1 MNRRRLANVI
11 VSIGLFLATGVTCQA
26 QGSSATVTGIVT
38 DSSGAAIPQTKVSIT
53 NVGTNIPHATVT
65 NNTGEYTIPLLT
77 PGEYKISVD
86 AQGFRSVVQSGITLQ
101 VAQTAR
107 LDFKLQP
114 GELAQTIQ
122 VTGEPPLV
130 QADTSSTGAVI
141 ENKQVQELPLNG
153 RQYYSLAYL
162 TPGTSK
168 PVQGSALSFRGG
180 FNVAGSSETSNNYTL
195 DGFDNNDP
203 AINDPTYLP
212 SIDQIQEF
220 KLLTGVY
227 SAEYGI
233 NSGGQLLVT
242 TKSGSNSFHGTAFEY
257 FRNQIFDAKN
267 YFIGA
272 QQKPSYQRSQFGG
285 TLGGPIIRNKTFF
298 FLSYEGLRL
307 HQQIS
312 ALATVPTQAMVGGNF
327 AGFPQLKNPF
337 TGAPIPGNMITP
349 QMMNSVGAALAALYP
364 APTYATAQGVQPAS
378 NYSFNED
385 RLENMNEFGIRVDH
399 QINNANSL
407 FAELNRYDDPSF
419 EPSNSLCSSRVLPG
433 YGCTVGVTGY
443 LAGVAYSHVFS
454 ASLVNQAHISWN
466 QYNQP
471 RTQQDA
477 GNNFVANNHI
487 PGTFLGGN
495 IPLNTGVP
503 VTAVTGFSTL
513 GGATNLPQNRTD
525 DLYQA
530 VDTVTWTAGPH
541 TFHFGVDYRR
551 FLFSLFYLSTG
562 RGQFN
567 FTASTSAPTS
577 GNAFADLL
585 LGVPTSTARNPFAPT
600 NHPRENSAD
609 AFVQDDWK
617 VSPRLTL
624 NLGLRYE
631 YNGPITDKDNRISN
645 FDPSTNSIIIPG
657 QGGVSSV
664 YNVQKANFAPR
675 VGFSWQLPH
684 DDKTVV
690 RGAFG
695 LFYNN
700 ADKGNSIIALNF
712 NPPFRSPQ
720 TFNNSSAADIT
731 LSDPFPSTVSSASL
745 STPSGII
752 RNFQSTVINE
762 WSLGIQRQFGS
773 TFLLDVTYLGTEGT
787 HVPFTYNINQPPA
800 VPNATTGQVNAARP
814 YQGYGNISF
823 TNTGASSNYNAL
835 LTKVEKRYS
844 HGLLFIASYTYSHS
858 LDDASNLVQNSRNIL
873 AEYGPSNFD
882 VRHNFTFSPVYE
894 LPFGKDR
901 AFLQNGIPAAIVGGW
916 QVTGIVAIQSG
927 NPLTPIYTAN
937 NSNTLNFEDRPNVV
951 SDPNNGPKTVSEW
964 FNTAAFVKPP
974 TGTFGNAARDSI
986 RAPGFTDVDFA
997 VSRIVSVVPERLKA
1011 EIRAELF
1018 NSFNHPNF
1026 QFPATDPGSAS
1037 FGKIT
1042 GANDPRE
1049 IEFALRLTF

>member
-1 MNRRRLANVI
+1 MNRFRFLLALVAL
-11 VSIGLFLATGVTCQA
+11 SILSVLGSKCLA
-26 QGSSATVTGIVT
+26 QGSSATVTGVIS
-38 DSSGAAIPQTKVSIT
+38 DSSGAVIPKTRVVIT
-53 NVGTNIPHATVT
+53 NVGTNISHEAETGSA
-65 NNTGEYTIPLLT
+65 GEYTIPLLT
-77 PGEYKISVD
+77 PGEYRIKVD
-86 AQGFRSVVQSGITLQ
+86 IQGFKAIVQSGITLQ

-107 LDFKLQP
+107 LDFKLEP
-114 GELAQTIQ
+114 GELTQTVE

-130 QADTSSTGAVI
+130 QADSSSTGAVI

-227 SAEYGI
+227 SAEYGT

-242 TKSGSNSFHGTAFEY
+242 TKSGTNVFHGTAFDY

-272 QQKPSYQRSQFGG
+272 QQKPSFQRSQFGG
-285 TLGGPIIRNKTFF
+285 TIGGPIIRDKTFF
-298 FLSYEGLRL
+298 FFSYEGLRL

-312 ALATVPTQAMVGGNF
+312 ALATVPTPAMVSGNF
-327 AGFPQLKNPF
+327 IGFPQLKNPF

-349 QMMNSVGAALAALYP
+349 GMMNSVGKALAALYP
-364 APTYATAQGVQPAS
+364 TPTHATAQGVQPAS
-378 NYSFNED
+378 NYNFNEN
-385 RLENMNEFGIRVDH
+385 RTENMNEFGVRVDH
-399 QINNANSL
+399 QINNANSV
-407 FAELNRYDDPSF
+407 FATANRYNDPSF

-433 YGCTVGVTGY
+433 YGCSVGVTGY
-443 LAGVAYSHVFS
+443 LAGIAYTHVFS
-454 ASLVNQAHISWN
+454 TTLVNQVHLSWN

-471 RTQQDA
+471 RTQQDVT
-477 GNNFVANNHI
+477 NNFVADNNI
-487 PGTFLGGN
+487 PGTFLGGAL
-495 IPLNTGVP
+495 PLNTGVP

-530 VDTVTWTAGPH
+530 VDSVTWTKGPH
-541 TFHFGVDYRR
+541 TLHFGVDYRR
-551 FLFSLFYLSTG
+551 FLFSLYYLSTG

-609 AFVQDDWK
+609 GFVQDDWK
-617 VSPRLTL
+617 VSTRLTM

-645 FDPSTNSIIIPG
+645 FDPSTNTLIIPG

-664 YNVQKANFAPR
+664 YNAQGTNWAPR
-675 VGFSWQLPH
+675 IGFALQPPH
-684 DDKTVV
+684 DEKTVI
-690 RGAFG
+690 RGGFG

-700 ADKGNSIIALNF
+700 ADKGNSIINLLF

-720 TFNNSSAADIT
+720 TFNNSSAAIIT
-731 LSDPFPSTVSSASL
+731 LSDPFPSTVSVGSL
-745 STPSGII
+745 STPVGTA
-752 RNFQSTVINE
+752 RNFKTAVITE
-762 WSLGIQRQFGS
+762 WSLGVQRQLSS
-773 TFLLDVTYLGTEGT
+773 TFLVDVTYLGTKGT
-787 HVPFTYNINQPPA
+787 HIPLVYNINQPPA
-800 VPNATTGQVNAARP
+800 VPGTTTAQVNASRP
-814 YQGYGNISF
+814 IQGYGNINF
-823 TNTGASSNYNAL
+823 TDTSANSSYNAL
-835 LTKVEKRYS
+835 LAKVEKRAG
-844 HGLLFIASYTYSHS
+844 HGLLFISSYTYSHS
-858 LDDASNLVQNSRNIL
+858 LDDASTAVQNSRNI
-873 AEYGPSNFD
+873 AGEYGSSGFD

-894 LPFGKDR
+894 LPFGRGR
-901 AFLQNGIPAAIVGGW
+901 AHLQNGIPGAIAGGW
-916 QVTGIVAIQSG
+916 QLTGIVALQTG
-927 NPLTPIYTAN
+927 TPLTPIYTAN
-937 NSNTLNFEDRPNVV
+937 ISNTLNNEDRPNVV
-951 SDPNNGPKTVSEW
+951 GNPNNGPKTVAKW
-964 FNTAAFVKPP
+964 FNTAAYSTPAS
-974 TGTFGNAARDSI
+974 GTFGNAARGSI
-986 RAPGFTDVDFA
+986 TAPGSKDVDFA
-997 VSRIVSVVPERLKA
+997 VSRVVSVIPERLKA
-1011 EIRAELF
+1011 EFRAELF

-1026 QFPATDPGSAS
+1026 QFPAIDPGSAS

-1049 IEFALRLTF
+1049 IEFALRLTY

>member
-1 MNRRRLANVI
+1 MNRFRFLPALAVLVI
-11 VSIGLFLATGVTCQA
+11 LFAVGMSCSA
-26 QGSSATVTGIVT
+26 QGNTATVTGIVT
-38 DSSGAAIPQTKVSIT
+38 DSSGAVIPKTRVVIT
-53 NVGTNIPHATVT
+53 NVGTNISHEAETS
-65 NNTGEYTIPLLT
+65 NAGEYTIPLLT
-77 PGEYKISVD
+77 PGEYRVKVD
-86 AQGFRSVVQSGITLQ
+86 VQGFKAVVQSGVTLQ

-107 LDFKLQP
+107 LDFKLEP
-114 GELAQTIQ
+114 GQLSQTVE

-180 FNVAGSSETSNNYTL
+180 FNVSGSSETSNNYTL

-227 SAEYGI
+227 SAEYGT

-242 TKSGSNSFHGTAFEY
+242 TKSGTNAFHGTAFDY

-272 QQKPSYQRSQFGG
+272 QQKPSFQRSQFGG
-285 TLGGPIIRNKTFF
+285 TIGGPIIRDKTFF
-298 FLSYEGLRL
+298 FFSYEGLRL

-312 ALATVPTQAMVGGNF
+312 ALATVPTPAMVGGNF
-327 AGFPQLKNPF
+327 IGFPQLKNPF
-337 TGAPIPGNMITP
+337 TGAPIPGNIITP
-349 QMMNSVGAALAALYP
+349 GMMNSVGKALAALYP
-364 APTYATAQGVQPAS
+364 TPTYAMVQGVQPAS
-378 NYSFNED
+378 NYSFNEN
-385 RLENMNEFGIRVDH
+385 RTENMDEFGLRVDH
-399 QINNANSL
+399 QINSTNSL
-407 FAELNRYDDPSF
+407 FAIANRYNDPSF

-433 YGCTVGVTGY
+433 FGCTVGVTGY
-443 LAGVAYSHVFS
+443 LAGVAYTHVFS
-454 ASLVNQAHISWN
+454 TALVNQAHISWN

-471 RTQQDA
+471 RTQQDVT
-477 GNNFVANNHI
+477 NNFVANNNI
-487 PGTFLGGN
+487 PGTFLGGVL
-495 IPLNTGVP
+495 PLNTGVP

-530 VDTVTWTAGPH
+530 VDTVTLTKGAH
-541 TFHFGVDYRR
+541 TIHLGVDYRR
-551 FLFSLFYLSTG
+551 FLFSLFYLTTG

-567 FTASTSAPTS
+567 FTASSSAPTS

-585 LGVPTSTARNPFAPT
+585 LGVPTSTARNPYAPT

-609 AFVQDDWK
+609 GFAQDDWK
-617 VSPRLTL
+617 VFTRLTL

-645 FDPSTNSIIIPG
+645 FDPSTDALIIPG
-657 QGGVSSV
+657 QGGVSNV
-664 YNVQKANFAPR
+664 YNAQKTNLAPR
-675 VGFSWQLPH
+675 IGFALQPPH
-684 DDKTVV
+684 DDKTVI
-690 RGAFG
+690 RGGFG
-695 LFYNN
+695 IFYNN
-700 ADKGNSIIALNF
+700 ADKGNSIINLLF

-720 TFNNSSAADIT
+720 TFNNSSAAIIT
-731 LSDPFPSTVSSASL
+731 LSDPFPNTVSVGSL
-745 STPSGII
+745 STPVGTA
-752 RNFQSTVINE
+752 RNFKTAVIDE
-762 WSLGIQRQFGS
+762 WSLGVQRQLSS
-773 TFLLDVTYLGTEGT
+773 TILLDVTYLGTKGT
-787 HVPFTYNINQPPA
+787 HLPMVYNINQPPP
-800 VPNATTGQVNAARP
+800 VPGATTAQVNTNRP
-814 YQGYGNISF
+814 IQGYGNINF
-823 TNTGASSNYNAL
+823 TNTNANSSYNSL
-835 LTKVEKRYS
+835 LTKIEKRTS

-858 LDDASNLVQNSRNIL
+858 LDDASSTVQNSRNL
-873 AEYGPSNFD
+873 AGEYGSSVFD

-894 LPFGKDR
+894 LPFGKGR
-901 AFLQNGIPAAIVGGW
+901 AYLQHGLPSAIAGGW
-916 QVTGIVAIQSG
+916 QVTGIVSLETG
-927 NPLTPIYTAN
+927 NPLTPIYTSN
-937 NSNTLNFEDRPNVV
+937 ISNTLNNEDRPNVIGN
-951 SDPNNGPKTVSEW
+951 PNNGPKTVAKW
-964 FNTAAFVKPP
+964 FNTAAYATPP
-974 TGTFGNAARDSI
+974 SGTFGNAARGSI
-986 RAPGFTDVDFA
+986 TAPGFKDVDFA
-997 VSRIVSVVPERLKA
+997 MSRVVSVVPERLKA
-1011 EIRAELF
+1011 EFRAELF

-1026 QFPATDPGSAS
+1026 QFPAIDPGSAS

>member
-1 MNRRRLANVI
+1 MNRFRFLLALVAL
-11 VSIGLFLATGVTCQA
+11 SILSVLGSKCLA
-26 QGSSATVTGIVT
+26 QGSSATVTGVIT
-38 DSSGAAIPQTKVSIT
+38 DSSGAVIPKTHVVIT
-53 NVGTNIPHATVT
+53 NVGTNIPHEAETGSA
-65 NNTGEYTIPLLT
+65 GEYTIPLLT
-77 PGEYKISVD
+77 PGEYRIKVD
-86 AQGFRSVVQSGITLQ
+86 IQGFKAIVQSGITLQ

-107 LDFKLQP
+107 LDFKLEP
-114 GELAQTIQ
+114 GELTQTVE

-227 SAEYGI
+227 SAEYGT

-242 TKSGSNSFHGTAFEY
+242 TKSGTNVFHGTAFDY

-267 YFIGA
+267 YFIGT
-272 QQKPSYQRSQFGG
+272 QQKPSFQRSQFGG
-285 TLGGPIIRNKTFF
+285 TLGGPIIRDKTFF
-298 FLSYEGLRL
+298 FFSYEGLRL

-312 ALATVPTQAMVGGNF
+312 ALATVPTPAMISGNF
-327 AGFPQLKNPF
+327 VGFPQLKNPF

-349 QMMNSVGAALAALYP
+349 GMMNSVGKALAALYP
-364 APTYATAQGVQPAS
+364 TPTQAAAQGVQPAS
-378 NYSFNED
+378 NYNFNEN
-385 RLENMNEFGIRVDH
+385 RTENMDEFGVRIDH
-399 QINNANSL
+399 QINGANSV
-407 FAELNRYDDPSF
+407 FATANRYNDPSF

-433 YGCTVGVTGY
+433 YGCSVGVTGY
-443 LAGVAYSHVFS
+443 LAGIAYTHVFS
-454 ASLVNQAHISWN
+454 TTLVNQVHLSWN

-471 RTQQDA
+471 RTQQDVT
-477 GNNFVANNHI
+477 NNFVADNNI
-487 PGTFLGGN
+487 PGTFLGGTL
-495 IPLNTGVP
+495 PLNTGVP

-530 VDTVTWTAGPH
+530 VDSVTWTKGPH
-541 TFHFGVDYRR
+541 TLHFGVDYRR
-551 FLFSLFYLSTG
+551 FLFSLYYLSTG

-609 AFVQDDWK
+609 GFVQDDWK
-617 VSPRLTL
+617 VSTRLTM

-645 FDPSTNSIIIPG
+645 FDPSTNTLIIPG

-664 YNVQKANFAPR
+664 YNAQGTNWAPR
-675 VGFSWQLPH
+675 IGFALQPPH
-684 DDKTVV
+684 DEKTVI
-690 RGAFG
+690 RGGFG

-700 ADKGNSIIALNF
+700 ADKGNSIINLLF

-720 TFNNSSAADIT
+720 TFNNSSAAIIT
-731 LSDPFPSTVSSASL
+731 LSDPFPSTVSVGSL
-745 STPSGII
+745 STPVGTA
-752 RNFQSTVINE
+752 RNFKTAVITE
-762 WSLGIQRQFGS
+762 WSLGVQRQLSS
-773 TFLLDVTYLGTEGT
+773 TFLVDVTYLGTKGT
-787 HVPFTYNINQPPA
+787 HIPLVYNINQPPA
-800 VPNATTGQVNAARP
+800 VPGATTAQVNASRP
-814 YQGYGNISF
+814 IQGYGNINF
-823 TNTGASSNYNAL
+823 TDTSANSSYNAL
-835 LTKVEKRYS
+835 LAKVEKRAS
-844 HGLLFIASYTYSHS
+844 HGLLFISSYTYSHS
-858 LDDASNLVQNSRNIL
+858 LDDASTAVQNSRNI
-873 AEYGPSNFD
+873 AGEYGSSGFD

-894 LPFGKDR
+894 LPFGRGR
-901 AFLQNGIPAAIVGGW
+901 AHLQNGIPGAIAGGW
-916 QVTGIVAIQSG
+916 QLTGIVALQTG
-927 NPLTPIYTAN
+927 TPLTPIYTAN
-937 NSNTLNFEDRPNVV
+937 ISNTLNNEDRPNVV
-951 SDPNNGPKTVSEW
+951 GNPNNGPKTVAKW
-964 FNTAAFVKPP
+964 FNTAAYSTPAS
-974 TGTFGNAARDSI
+974 GTFGNAARGSI
-986 RAPGFTDVDFA
+986 IAPGSKDVDFA
-997 VSRIVSVVPERLKA
+997 VSRVVSVIPERLKA
-1011 EIRAELF
+1011 EFRAELF

-1026 QFPATDPGSAS
+1026 QFPAIDPGSAS

-1049 IEFALRLTF
+1049 IEFALRLTY